1 MNSEAEAEVG
11 PDEPQVVGPPTLVD
25 TFEPREYPGPVDLWR
40 IAVQIPL
47 PPELSAGG
55 IALPDEYLDDR
66 EFTSYVGQVR
76 SMGPLCYMAVTRSK
90 LDLSQAHGCKVG
102 DWVQFGAH
110 DGERLRTIDGTLWV
124 VLSDTQIV
132 CVTKTPELFDCMSL

>member
-1 MNSEAEAEVG
+1 MNSKVEELEKHEA
-11 PDEPQVVGPPTLVD
+11 TLLDDFV
-25 TFEPREYPGPVDLWR
+25 PLEYPGPVDLWR

-47 PPELSAGG
+47 PPEFSEGA
-55 IALPDEYLDDR
+55 IKMPDEYLDDR

-76 SMGPLCYMAVTRSK
+76 SMGPLCYKAVTRSK

-110 DGERLRTIDGTLWV
+110 DGERLRTMDGTLWV
-124 VLSDTQIV
+124 ILSETQIV
-132 CVTKTPELFDCMSL
+132 CVTKTPERFDCMSL